1 MILKFDNFLKV
12 VFNKIFNKYGVVME
26 TIIGG
31 VFVIELNVVI
41 AITNM

>member
-1 MILKFDNFLKV
+1 MILKFDNSLKV
-12 VFNKIFNKYGVVME
+12 VFNKTFNKYGVVME

-41 AITNM
+41 AITNV